1 MKLINHFSINSR
13 GTFMKT
19 NRFILAALTFFTFI
33 VFLSPFVYSQNV
45 QDLLNK
51 GDNYLDV
58 KYDNQKAL
66 DTFFEA
72 DKISPKNWEVY
83 WRISR
88 AYVYIA
94 ERMPGNSDAANNAQL
109 AVYQKALYYADEAV
123 KLAPNE
129 AVTYLRRAIANGRIA
144 LFKGIF
150 SVGDVVNSVKK
161 DCDKAIA
168 LGNGGNYVQA
178 LAYYLLARTNAEVS
192 KKWKPARSLLGL
204 GWADLDVAIT
214 DYKKAI
220 DLYPNFRMFYFDL
233 GYAYMRKDDYTDARD
248 MFNKVIASPKKDEN
262 DDSLVISSKAIL
274 EKIKDK

>member
-1 MKLINHFSINSR
+1 
-13 GTFMKT
+13 MKT
-19 NRFILAALTFFTFI
+19 TRFSLAVLAFLALS
-33 VFLSPFVYSQNV
+33 VFLSPFVVAQNV

-94 ERMPGNSDAANNAQL
+94 EHMPENSSTAKDAQL
-109 AVYQKALYYADEAV
+109 AVFQKAYYYADQSV
-123 KLAPNE
+123 KLAPTE
-129 AVTYLRRAIANGRIA
+129 AITYVRRAIANGKIA

-150 SVGDVVNSVKK
+150 SVGGVVNAVKA

-178 LAYYLLARTNAEVS
+178 LAYYILARTNAEVS

-233 GYAYMRKDDYTDARD
+233 GYAYMRKDDYVDARD
-248 MFNKVIASPKKDEN
+248 MFNKVISSPKKDEN
-262 DDSLVISSKAIL
+262 DDSLLISAKAIL

>member
-1 MKLINHFSINSR
+1 
-13 GTFMKT
+13 MKT
-19 NRFILAALTFFTFI
+19 NRFSLAVLTFLTLL
-33 VFLSPFVYSQNV
+33 VFLSPLTFSQNV
-45 QDLLNK
+45 QELLDK

-58 KYDNQKAL
+58 KFDNQKAL
-66 DTFFEA
+66 DTFFGA

-94 ERMPGNSDAANNAQL
+94 ERMPGNSDAANDAQL
-109 AVYQKALYYADEAV
+109 AVYQKALFYADQAV
-123 KLAPNE
+123 KLAPTE
-129 AVTYLRRAIANGRIA
+129 AITYVRRAIANGRIA

-150 SVGDVVNSVKK
+150 SVGDVVNAVKK

-192 KKWKPARSLLGL
+192 KKWQPARALLGL

-248 MFNKVIASPKKDEN
+248 MFNKVISSPKRDEN
-262 DDSLVISSKAIL
+262 DDSLVLSSKAIL